1 MVRLSLTSSTPVA
14 DLLSLLL
21 KYEFT
26 ALLFLYFSWEDPT
39 AMDKMIT
46 VSALAVTLRSSARSS
61 ASPDRSGDK
70 TRIPPLTLSHLLLPL
85 TLSLLLSQST
95 NAYRNGS
102 GDCQFPCVAGS
113 MPSRTAEGYAPEFSC
128 CDDIWLPQVVAYNL
142 IPPYHTQFSGLIV
155 GEDGKVGW
163 YKSLYGKYFTN
174 MQFSLFP
181 LDTQRLQISL
191 GLTSVSHG
199 AGSQTV
205 RFVPSATASMFLMR
219 NAIEGQKKKA
229 DSVSGWS
236 IQDVSMQVVD
246 QPLEEAVDYFIE
258 YFGTP
263 PVPEEPMPV
272 AGDNDTNRDP
282 SNPFRDPEFRHHG
295 VNIYISIKVR
305 WVHNI
310 SAFRSSHPSMVL
322 TLSPL
327 AGISFVSQ
335 EAL

>member
-1 MVRLSLTSSTPVA
+1 
-14 DLLSLLL
+14 
-21 KYEFT
+21 
-26 ALLFLYFSWEDPT
+26 
-39 AMDKMIT
+39 MDKMIT
-46 VSALAVTLRSSARSS
+46 VSALAVTLRSSDRSSDRSS

-70 TRIPPLTLSHLLLPL
+70 TRIPPL

-181 LDTQRLQISL
+181 LDTQSLQISL
-191 GLTSVSHG
+191 GLTSISQG

-219 NAIEGQKKKA
+219 NAIEGQKKKV

-282 SNPFRDPEFRHHG
+282 SNPFRDPKFRHHG

>member
-1 MVRLSLTSSTPVA
+1 MS
-14 DLLSLLL
+14 
-21 KYEFT
+21 
-26 ALLFLYFSWEDPT
+26 
-39 AMDKMIT
+39 
-46 VSALAVTLRSSARSS
+46 
-61 ASPDRSGDK
+61 
-70 TRIPPLTLSHLLLPL
+70 LLLPL

-142 IPPYHTQFSGLIV
+142 IPPYHTQFNGLIV

-181 LDTQRLQISL
+181 LDTQSLQISL
-191 GLTSVSHG
+191 GLTSISQG

-219 NAIEGQKKKA
+219 NAIEGQKKKV

-327 AGISFVSQ
+327 AGISFVFHVSKEEKEKQ
-335 EAL
+335 EAFASSPSSPKAETPSLTKSSQMSSFKAVLKSSARSERWLTFSRCIRKLKGDHEPSLGSWQIWL